1 MFGYTWS
8 STNRKFDEL
17 NNGKTFPY
25 KYDRRHDLKMAI
37 VHRIN
42 KAVEIS
48 ADWVFGTGQAI
59 TLPTE
64 IYLGNNGAE
73 IEVYEGRNS
82 FRMRN
87 YHRMD
92 VAMKFFKE
100 KKWGERA
107 WIISVYNV
115 YNRQNPFFIYRDFN
129 SGTNMPS
136 FKQVSL
142 FPIIPSVTY
151 QFKF

>member
-1 MFGYTWS
+1 
-8 STNRKFDEL
+8 
-17 NNGKTFPY
+17 
-25 KYDRRHDLKMAI
+25 MAV
-37 VHRIN
+37 VHRLS
-42 KAVEIS
+42 KGVEIS
-48 ADWVFGTGQAI
+48 GDWVFGTGQAI

-92 VAMKFFKE
+92 IAMKFFKE

-115 YNRQNPFFIYRDFN
+115 YNRQNPFFIYRGYQRN
-129 SGTNMPS
+129 TNTPS